1 MAAHFLA
8 TAESELSDEFTE
20 KDGNGAER
28 KKRLMLPKI
37 SIIL

>member
-8 TAESELSDEFTE
+8 TAESELSDEFTV

-28 KKRLMLPKI
+28 K
-37 SIIL
+37 